1 MSDKKEIGKI
11 RVDQYRFGYRSRGKQ
26 LPAEIPAWAKDIFLM
41 FEDKMN
47 EVIERINNGKA

>member
-1 MSDKKEIGKI
+1 MPDKKEIARI

-26 LPAEIPAWAKDIFLM
+26 LPAEIPVWARDVFLM
-41 FEDKMN
+41 FEDKLN